1 MDVGSMIQTLVATV
15 IGGAIVIAT
24 NWISTQG
31 EKKKA
36 VRDWY
41 EQNYITG
48 GVDPLMTYF
57 VGLEFHLRS
66 LGLSNRRELPS
77 IELVPSE
84 ALTRTQALLNSNVL
98 TSTTLLIH
106 EYLGDPSI
114 VVVPSA
120 IATIIGKVS
129 TTLLQL
135 RKKVLE
141 AVPKQVNNKFHQ
153 IDLSDVVATFKSIEE
168 ELNSKIA
175 DNLASL
181 G

>member
-1 MDVGSMIQTLVATV
+1 MDVGSMIQTLVATI
-15 IGGAIVIAT
+15 IGGAIVIAA
-24 NWISTQG
+24 NWISAQG

-48 GVDPLMTYF
+48 GVDPLITYF
-57 VGLEFHLRS
+57 VGPEFHLRS
-66 LGLSNRRELPS
+66 LGLSNRTELPS
-77 IELVPSE
+77 IELVPLE
-84 ALTRTQALLNSNVL
+84 ALTRTQALLSSNVL

-114 VVVPSA
+114 VVVPSTVA
-120 IATIIGKVS
+120 ATISKVS

-141 AVPKQVNNKFHQ
+141 AVPTQVNNKFHQ
-153 IDLSDVVATFKSIEE
+153 IDLSDIVAAFKSIEE
-168 ELNSKIA
+168 ELNSKIV
-175 DNLASL
+175 DNLAGL